1 MSEYKAKNYIDN
13 GILDFI
19 LDLCSPEQWHPEK
32 LKKENIPLLTPVG
45 SFYSPMIIPPYRF
58 EDIISGSKDKPKVI
72 WFPSNADGS
81 RKSWDGEQDTRFK
94 AIDDFNAYAK
104 DYDKRVEDIWKKDG
118 ANDLISRTE
127 HPLWKKEEEPLSP
140 YSFTCFV
147 SKHHF
152 GQSDG
157 FGFKKDD
164 IGLRNVQN
172 EKIWLIDW
180 HTDPSVQELVQII
193 NKTIYDYIKAVT
205 KGRKLIEGDIYYNP
219 MREFIRY
226 AEREGF
232 DYDDISNA
240 LDIIT
245 PATHKKEK
253 VGVGSSPL
261 DKVVSGDSVPNDF
274 KITINKDH
282 KKIRFSRGTGRHTD
296 WLSKKELSK
305 LGFPPKFLDLIIR
318 YGHFQKALAMG
329 KDDDPNW
336 MWMKVVQQ
344 TREYET
350 VQKYQ
355 SDLAKW
361 CQTNLNMIESPFIK
375 SHKVQ
380 GEQMMEGAFKTDT
393 YRCHFDIRFEAD
405 WTETK
410 GYKRIKGSV
419 VDVDKKNR

>member
-1 MSEYKAKNYIDN
+1 MSDYKAKNYIDN
-13 GILDFI
+13 GILELI

-32 LKKENIPLLTPVG
+32 LKKENIPLLTPVENV
-45 SFYSPMIIPPYRF
+45 YPPMINPPYSF
-58 EDIISGSKDKPKVI
+58 EDIISGSKDKPKI
-72 WFPSNADGS
+72 IYFPSNSDGTPK
-81 RKSWDGEQDTRFK
+81 RWDGEQDTRFK

-104 DYDKRVEDIWKKDG
+104 HYDERVEDIWKKDG
-118 ANDLISRTE
+118 VNDLNSKVQ
-127 HPLWKKEEEPLSP
+127 HPLFKRAHPPLSP
-140 YSFTCFV
+140 YTLIYIIF
-147 SKHHF
+147 KHHY
-152 GQSDG
+152 GQRDEFNHDNFDS
-157 FGFKKDD
+157 
-164 IGLRNVQN
+164 RYVEN
-172 EKIWLIDW
+172 ECLWRIYM
-180 HTDPSVQELVQII
+180 TDREDVDFVRMI
-193 NKTIYDYIKAVT
+193 NKTIFDYMKLVT
-205 KGRKLIEGDIYYNP
+205 KGRELIEGDLYYNP
-219 MREFIRY
+219 MREFVRY
-226 AEREGF
+226 AEKEGF
-232 DYDDISNA
+232 DYDDIPNA
-240 LDIIT
+240 LDINTDAPKI
-245 PATHKKEK
+245 AK
-253 VGVGSSPL
+253 VEVGTSPL

-318 YGHFQKALAMG
+318 YGHFQKALATD
-329 KDDDPNW
+329 KDADW
-336 MWMKVVQQ
+336 MWMDIVKDV
-344 TREYET
+344 REYKT
-350 VQKYQ
+350 IQKYQ

-375 SHKVQ
+375 SGEVQ